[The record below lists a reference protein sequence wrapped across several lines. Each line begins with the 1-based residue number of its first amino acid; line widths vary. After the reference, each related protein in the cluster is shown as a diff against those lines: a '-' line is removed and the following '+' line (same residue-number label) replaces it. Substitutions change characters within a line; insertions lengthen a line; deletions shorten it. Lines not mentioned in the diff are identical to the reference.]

1 MAQISRNYSYTYGIL
16 KSFLLLFSLN
26 GIIGQSLLM
35 KPGKPKGL
43 ILEEATATSLKLS
56 WESESTETLLQ
67 YKPKAEEE
75 WWNIVHVG
83 STFTLQQLRP
93 DTEYEIRVV
102 AMNEYGQSQP
112 SDVIEA
118 QTGELV
124 IGINHYIINHY
135 ILLQLL
141 NGDECHLSKCTG
153 SLKKKPPNLLVNY
166 NESFH

>member
-1 MAQISRNYSYTYGIL
+1 MAQISRNCSYTYGIL
-16 KSFLLLFSLN
+16 KSFFLLFSLN

-56 WESESTETLLQ
+56 WESESTETLIQ
-67 YKPKAEEE
+67 YKPKAEVE
-75 WWNIVHVG
+75 WWNIVRVG
-83 STFTLQQLRP
+83 STFFTLQQLRP

-124 IGINHYIINHY
+124 NGINLYIINHY
-135 ILLQLL
+135 ILLQ
-141 NGDECHLSKCTG
+141 
-153 SLKKKPPNLLVNY
+153 
-166 NESFH
+166 F

>member
-56 WESESTETLLQ
+56 WESESTETLIQ
-67 YKPKAEEE
+67 YKPKAEVE
-75 WWNIVHVG
+75 WWNIVRVG
-83 STFTLQQLRP
+83 STFFTLQQLRP

-124 IGINHYIINHY
+124 NGINLYIINHY
-135 ILLQLL
+135 ILLQ
-141 NGDECHLSKCTG
+141 
-153 SLKKKPPNLLVNY
+153 
-166 NESFH
+166 F

>member
-1 MAQISRNYSYTYGIL
+1 MAQISRNCSYTYGIL
-16 KSFLLLFSLN
+16 KSFFLLFSLN

-56 WESESTETLLQ
+56 WESESTETLIQ
-67 YKPKAEEE
+67 YKPKAEVE
-75 WWNIVHVG
+75 WWNIVRVG
-83 STFTLQQLRP
+83 STFFTLQQLRS

-124 IGINHYIINHY
+124 NGINLYIINHC
-135 ILLQLL
+135 ILLQ
-141 NGDECHLSKCTG
+141 
-153 SLKKKPPNLLVNY
+153 
-166 NESFH
+166 F